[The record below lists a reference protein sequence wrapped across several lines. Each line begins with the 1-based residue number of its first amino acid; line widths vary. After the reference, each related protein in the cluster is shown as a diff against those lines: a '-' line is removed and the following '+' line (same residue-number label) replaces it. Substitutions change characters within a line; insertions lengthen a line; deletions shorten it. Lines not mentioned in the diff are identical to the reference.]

1 MPLNCFLYC
10 NQIIRGRCLV
20 KKRKGYCTMALT
32 REFLKEL
39 GIEGDNLEKVMS
51 EYGKTHSELTE
62 LQSKVTNLTSENE
75 ALASKVKER
84 DDSISKL
91 GDEAGTSQKLKD
103 QIAQLQADS
112 KSRDEE
118 WSNKLT
124 KAQTD
129 NAVKLALINANVHD
143 PNDLMNQLDM
153 SIIKLDDDGKVKGL
167 DEQVAALKESKAY
180 LFKDDSIDEGSKPK
194 GHVVPGQPKGG
205 PLPAKTLDEMTM
217 AEQNELYRR
226 DPDMWEKMNYET
238 K

>member
-1 MPLNCFLYC
+1 
-10 NQIIRGRCLV
+10 
-20 KKRKGYCTMALT
+20 MALT

-62 LQSKVTNLTSENE
+62 LQSQVTNLTSENE
-75 ALASKVKER
+75 ALTSKVKER
-84 DDSISKL
+84 DESISKL

-112 KSRDEE
+112 KSKDEA

-143 PNDLMNQLDM
+143 PNDLMSQLDM
-153 SIIKLDDDGKVKGL
+153 SIVKLDDDGKVKGL
-167 DEQVAALKESKAY
+167 DEQVSALKESKAY
-180 LFKDDSIDEGSKPK
+180 LFKTDDQTQNNNQPVIKPGAGGNPSGAGGDNDSIVSRIAA
-194 GHVVPGQPKGG
+194 H
-205 PLPAKTLDEMTM
+205 L
-217 AEQNELYRR
+217 N
-226 DPDMWEKMNYET
+226 T